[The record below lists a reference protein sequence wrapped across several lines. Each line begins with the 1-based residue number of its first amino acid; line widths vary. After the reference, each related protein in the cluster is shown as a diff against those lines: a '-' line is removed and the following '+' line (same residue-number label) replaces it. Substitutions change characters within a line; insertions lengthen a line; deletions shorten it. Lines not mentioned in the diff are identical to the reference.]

1 MSESFVNASAP
12 SILND
17 VLGPVM
23 RGPSSSHTA
32 ASYRIGL
39 MLKDLAGG
47 KPVKALFEFHPGG
60 SLATTHFTQ
69 GSDMGL
75 AAGLCGLNMLD
86 AEMPRSLE
94 IARKAGIDIEFR
106 ISDYPANHPN
116 TYKCT
121 VHDSEGS
128 ILTARAES
136 IGGGM
141 FRFTEIM
148 GQSVDLQGDEFVA
161 ISLGSESDFMLKTF
175 GNQSDI
181 NDYIRNSGLS
191 GPYMRI
197 IRPVMPIPSN
207 KTASLPFTDLMDLCS
222 KPDLMQKSLGELGL
236 EYEVYRSGW
245 DSPEVDKRMG
255 NLVNIWRDSI
265 KAGLSGT
272 EYKDRLVGSQSP
284 LFMKRLNEGKLLPA
298 GPLNRMIAYSTS
310 LMEVKSSMG
319 VIIAAPTAGSC
330 GGLPG
335 CLIGLADENSL
346 DDQLLIKGFWA
357 AGLIGLF
364 IAQGATFAAEV
375 AGCQAETGAGAAMA
389 AAGLIEMSGG
399 TAQQALDAASIALQ
413 NIIGL
418 VCDPVANRVE
428 IPCLGRNAAAAANAL
443 TSANMIL
450 GGLDPV
456 IPLAET
462 IQTMMEVG
470 RTMPSAL
477 RCTALGGLAATPT
490 AKLLESRISC

>member
-106 ISDYPANHPN
+106 ISDYPADHPN

-121 VHDSEGS
+121 VHDSEGR

-148 GQSVDLQGDEFVA
+148 GHSVDLQGDEVA
-161 ISLGSESDFMLKTF
+161 VHLVEALLLSCVSFIFPSLLVQLIHGLQVVLGIGHAQLLLHGGEVLVTVLQR
-175 GNQSDI
+175 GLDI
-181 NDYIRNSGLS
+181 
-191 GPYMRI
+191 GPFA
-197 IRPVMPIPSN
+197 PVVPRG
-207 KTASLPFTDLMDLCS
+207 D
-222 KPDLMQKSLGELGL
+222 
-236 EYEVYRSGW
+236 
-245 DSPEVDKRMG
+245 
-255 NLVNIWRDSI
+255 RD
-265 KAGLSGT
+265 
-272 EYKDRLVGSQSP
+272 DVGAVAQ
-284 LFMKRLNEGKLLPA
+284 RD
-298 GPLNRMIAYSTS
+298 
-310 LMEVKSSMG
+310 
-319 VIIAAPTAGSC
+319 
-330 GGLPG
+330 LPG
-335 CLIGLADENSL
+335 CVVER
-346 DDQLLIKGFWA
+346 
-357 AGLIGLF
+357 
-364 IAQGATFAAEV
+364 V
-375 AGCQAETGAGAAMA
+375 AGVG
-389 AAGLIEMSGG
+389 
-399 TAQQALDAASIALQ
+399 
-413 NIIGL
+413 
-418 VCDPVANRVE
+418 
-428 IPCLGRNAAAAANAL
+428 NA
-443 TSANMIL
+443 
-450 GGLDPV
+450 PR
-456 IPLAET
+456 P
-462 IQTMMEVG
+462 
-470 RTMPSAL
+470 
-477 RCTALGGLAATPT
+477 
-490 AKLLESRISC
+490 